1 MSDAVD
7 LLRNGWTYERAL
19 PGGGDGATL
28 VRRPNGTLAVLR
40 LAAGTTLAS
49 QRERIEHIGVLR
61 AAGYPTPAEDQPR
74 VLADGRLALIT
85 DYVARSH
92 QVAELTD
99 NLLDDLLGVV
109 ELQAG
114 LAPRCGGWG
123 AWLNHSLADG
133 FDDWCRPAVLQT
145 DPRCAPLA
153 DRAIRHAAAA
163 AAIPTTDDLIHGDL
177 HQWNVLVRADH
188 IVAVI
193 DCGEVQPGD
202 RRFDLVTALV
212 IAADGPARLRQR
224 LRATVEQ
231 RIPTALLKI
240 YIAHHGVRLL
250 DWALTHAPDQV
261 DARVATMTEEFDRY
275 SV

>member
-1 MSDAVD
+1 M
-7 LLRNGWTYERAL
+7 
-19 PGGGDGATL
+19 
-28 VRRPNGTLAVLR
+28 
-40 LAAGTTLAS
+40 
-49 QRERIEHIGVLR
+49 LR
-61 AAGYPTPAEDQPR
+61 AAGYPTPTEDQPR
-74 VLADGRLALIT
+74 VLGDGRLALIT
-85 DYVARSH
+85 DYVAGTH
-92 QVAELTD
+92 QVVELTD
-99 NLLDDLLGVV
+99 RLLDDLLALV
-109 ELQAG
+109 EQQAG
-114 LAPRCGGWG
+114 LAPGSLAWG
-123 AWLNHSLADG
+123 AWLNRSLADG
-133 FDDWCRPAVLQT
+133 LDDWCRPAILQT

-163 AAIPTTDDLIHGDL
+163 AALPATDDLIHGDL
-177 HQWNVLVRADH
+177 HQWNILVCDDRIA
-188 IVAVI
+188 AVI

-212 IAADGPARLRQR
+212 IAASGPARLRQR

-275 SV
+275 DV